1 MGRNEIKDTMNNIL
15 LTILMLKDLV
25 KDPNI

>member
-15 LTILMLKDLV
+15 LTTLFLKDLV
-25 KDPNI
+25 KHPNI

>member
-15 LTILMLKDLV
+15 LTILFLKDLV
-25 KDPNI
+25 KHPNI